1 MAFLDNLKRQAE
13 RKLKQSAQD
22 ALKKGI
28 NKAVTNMGNKSEK
41 IVIADIPQSLP
52 RQLQLSAKPRLL
64 RSLPHTVQ
72 RS

>member
-28 NKAVTNMGNKSEK
+28 NKAATNMGNKSEK
-41 IVIADIPQSLP
+41 IA
-52 RQLQLSAKPRLL
+52 
-64 RSLPHTVQ
+64 
-72 RS
+72 